1 MRPQLRV
8 PRLAAGL
15 GALSFA
21 TYLAAGAPGAA
32 GADTQGAPVRI
43 TIGQKVRYRG
53 LMVLRGRL
61 ATGEAGHRIAVDFRP
76 VGSDW
81 TPIRT
86 AVTGEGGTFRFS
98 LRPTRSGELRVRV
111 DELQAQASGNDSGE
125 AASSQQSDVARI
137 AVAPAISAR
146 VRGLSVMP
154 GHRAVLSGSLQPG
167 IGGRLVKA
175 QGRIHGK
182 WRTLA
187 RVHTRPGGHF
197 RMRFRA
203 RGVGSTPIRLKFAG
217 DRANTRAVKR
227 VGHLNVFRPAV
238 ASWYGPGFYGGH
250 LACGGTLGVGTL
262 GVAHKTLP
270 CGTKITLRYHG
281 HTVRCRVIDRGP
293 YVGGRE
299 FDLTGA
305 TKAALHFGSTGTV
318 WVTT

>member
-1 MRPQLRV
+1 MRPQWRV

-32 GADTQGAPVRI
+32 GAETQGAPVRVA
-43 TIGQKVRYRG
+43 IGQKVRYRG

-61 ATGEAGHRIAVDFRP
+61 ESGEAGHRIAVDFHP
-76 VGSDW
+76 SGSDW
-81 TPIRT
+81 TTIRT
-86 AVTGEGGTFRFS
+86 AVSGAGGTFRFS

-111 DELQAQASGNDSGE
+111 DEVQAQSAGNDGGE
-125 AASSQQSDVARI
+125 AASSQQSDVQRI
-137 AVAPAISAR
+137 AVAPAMSAR
-146 VRGLSVMP
+146 VRGLNVMP
-154 GHRAVLSGSLQPG
+154 GHRAVLNGSLQPG
-167 IGGRLVKA
+167 IAGRVVTA
-175 QGRIHGK
+175 QGRIRGK

-217 DRANTRAVKR
+217 DRDNTRAVKR
-227 VGHLNVFRPAV
+227 VGRLNVFRAAF
-238 ASWYGPGFYGGH
+238 ASWYGPGLYGGH
-250 LACGGTLGVGTL
+250 LACGGTLGPGTL

-270 CGTKITLRYHG
+270 CGTKVTLRYQG
-281 HTVRCRVIDRGP
+281 HTVRVPVIDRGP

-299 FDLTGA
+299 FDLTAA
-305 TKAALHFGSTGTV
+305 TKQALHFGSTGTV
-318 WVTT
+318 WVST

>member
-1 MRPQLRV
+1 MRPQWRV

-21 TYLAAGAPGAA
+21 TYLAAVAPGAA
-32 GADTQGAPVRI
+32 GADTQGAPVRVQ
-43 TIGQKVRYRG
+43 IGQKVQYRG

-61 ATGEAGHRIAVDFRP
+61 QTGEAGHRIAVDFRP
-76 VGSDW
+76 ARGDW
-81 TPIRT
+81 TTIRT
-86 AVTGEGGTFRFS
+86 AVTGEGGAFRFS
-98 LRPTRSGELRVRV
+98 LRPTRSGEVRVRV
-111 DELQAQASGNDSGE
+111 DELQAQSAGNDGGT
-125 AASSQQSDVARI
+125 AASAQSDVQRI
-137 AVAPAISAR
+137 AVAPAIAAR
-146 VRGLSVMP
+146 VRGLNVMP
-154 GHRAVLSGSLQPG
+154 GRRAFLSGSLQPG
-167 IGGRLVKA
+167 IGGRTVKA
-175 QGRIHGK
+175 QGRIHGH

-187 RVHTRPGGHF
+187 STRTRPGGHF

-217 DRANTRAVKR
+217 DRDNTRAVKR
-227 VGHLNVFRPAV
+227 VGRLNVFRPAV